1 MGLYSLDGV
10 NVTTPGEGRF
20 WVADNAI
27 VLGNVHIGE
36 NASIW
41 FNTVAR
47 GDSDRIEIGAGSNV
61 QDGCVLHADPGFPMI
76 IEENC
81 TIGHMVML
89 HGCRVG
95 RGSLIGIGSI
105 ILNGAV
111 IGEECLIGSHSLIPE
126 GKVIPPRSVVMGSP
140 GKIVR
145 EATEADLRRMKGG
158 TEHYQKNWRRF
169 AAGLAEQ
176 K

>member
-10 NVTTPGEGRF
+10 KVTTPGEGNY

-47 GDSDRIEIGAGSNV
+47 GDSDKIVIGAGSNV

-89 HGCRVG
+89 HGCRIG

-140 GKIVR
+140 GMGVR
-145 EATEADLRRMKGG
+145 EVTDADLRRLQAGAN
-158 TEHYQKNWRRF
+158 HYQKNWRRF
-169 AAGLAEQ
+169 VSGLKAE
-176 K
+176 

>member
-10 NVTTPGEGRF
+10 KVTTPGEGRY

-47 GDSDRIEIGAGSNV
+47 GDSDEIVIGAGSNV
-61 QDGCVLHADPGFPMI
+61 QDGCVLHADPGYPMI

-140 GKIVR
+140 GKVVR
-145 EATEADLRRMKGG
+145 EVTDADLRRMQGG
-158 TEHYQKNWRRF
+158 TNHYQKNWRRF
-169 AAGLAEQ
+169 VSGLKAE
-176 K
+176 